1 MGEVVRTLN
10 ISLSF
15 HRFVANKFTLDLYK
29 ELEFVDIYNL
39 RIEYQSSVPYRTIPE
54 AEEEED
60 DDKIVI
66 LGIEQYSIFSYY

>member
-1 MGEVVRTLN
+1 M
-10 ISLSF
+10 
-15 HRFVANKFTLDLYK
+15 ANKFTLDLYK

-54 AEEEED
+54 VEEEED

-66 LGIEQYSIFSYY
+66 LGIEQYSICSYY

>member
-1 MGEVVRTLN
+1 MKLSII
-10 ISLSF
+10 ISFDSSERQAINSF
-15 HRFVANKFTLDLYK
+15 ERFPI
-29 ELEFVDIYNL
+29 DIYNL
-39 RIEYQSSVPYRTIPE
+39 RIEYQSSVPYHTIPE